1 MADPTIVPPTVV
13 PPTVVS
19 VNVGRPR
26 TVEWRGRTVTTA
38 IWKFPVAGPVPL
50 AGVNLDGDDQAD
62 RRVHGGPDKAVYA
75 YATEDYAWWATA
87 WPDGPRAG
95 GPDGPGPGGRD
106 GPGPGGPYEPGT
118 FGENLTTTGL
128 DLTAA
133 AIGDRWHVGDAVLEV
148 AGPRQPC
155 FKLGIRMGDD
165 RFPDRFEEAGRPG
178 AYLRIV
184 QPGTVRAGDA
194 VRVEPTAPPH
204 IRVGDLVRPEPP
216 EELLALVAGDAR
228 VPANWR
234 RHAARARRDRQGT
247 PRR

>member
-1 MADPTIVPPTVV
+1 MTSPAAA

-19 VNVGRPR
+19 VNVGTPR
-26 TVEWRGRTVTTA
+26 TVEWRGRPVTTA
-38 IWKFPVAGPVPL
+38 IWKSPVHGPVPL
-50 AGVNLDGDDQAD
+50 AGVNLAGDDQAD

-87 WPDGPRAG
+87 WPE
-95 GPDGPGPGGRD
+95 GPGAGEPLA
-106 GPGPGGPYEPGT
+106 PGT

-128 DLTAA
+128 DLTGAS
-133 AIGDRWHVGDAVLEV
+133 IGDRWHVGDAVLEV

-165 RFPDRFEEAGRPG
+165 GFPDRFEEAGRPG

-184 QPGTVRAGDA
+184 RPGSVQAGDT
-194 VRVEPTAPPH
+194 VRVEPAAPPH
-204 IRVGDLVRPEPP
+204 ITVGALVQPEPP
-216 EELLALVAGDAR
+216 DELLELAAADDR

-234 RHAARARRDRQGT
+234 RHAARALRDRAGS
-247 PRR
+247 RR